1 MPLLYSRNLQLALHA
16 WLEKL
21 RDLPADERQAD
32 LDRAYDNLM
41 KAGTCITKLILWSDQ
56 SSARSTLSKQ
66 NFPGYNELVLM
77 IARRYK
83 NG

>member
-1 MPLLYSRNLQLALHA
+1 MPLLYSRNLPFALHA

-41 KAGTCITKLILWSDQ
+41 KA
-56 SSARSTLSKQ
+56 
-66 NFPGYNELVLM
+66 
-77 IARRYK
+77 
-83 NG
+83 